1 MTFSLLSRDDVD
13 LLINLYDGN
22 FKDGWTKNML
32 LSAFDGG
39 RFIAIGAFDGR
50 TVIGAITCSF
60 TMDDADIEGVVTDKK
75 YRRKGVASALI
86 EQAQSELLIK
96 GVKRIL
102 LEVRESNIPA
112 IGAYEKQ
119 GFIRLS
125 VRKNYY
131 GDGENAV
138 VMVKER
144 IDG

>member
-50 TVIGAITCSF
+50 TLIGAITCSV

>member
-50 TVIGAITCSF
+50 TLIGAITCSV

-112 IGAYEKQ
+112 ISAYEKQ

-131 GDGENAV
+131 SDGENAV